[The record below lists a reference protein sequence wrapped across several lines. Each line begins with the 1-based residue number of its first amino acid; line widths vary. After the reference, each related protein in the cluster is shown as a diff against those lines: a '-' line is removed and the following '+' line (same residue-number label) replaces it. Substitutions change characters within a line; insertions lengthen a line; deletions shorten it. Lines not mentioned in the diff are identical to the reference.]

1 MKYKLENVS
10 SEEQSY
16 LYAPAENDVHS
27 KTRIGHLRGDFGR
40 DGDEFWHTWFPFN
53 EEMNVPKFKIDL
65 GAVVDWLRSDTEYP
79 LLKDRK
85 SMDAVCRRYN
95 TNT

>member
-27 KTRIGHLRGDFGR
+27 ETRIGYLRGDFGR
-40 DGDEFWHTWFPFN
+40 DGDEFWHTWFPCY
-53 EEMNVPKFKIDL
+53 EELNV
-65 GAVVDWLRSDTEYP
+65 S
-79 LLKDRK
+79 
-85 SMDAVCRRYN
+85 
-95 TNT
+95 